1 MLNTTLFKKFSLV
14 NNKFLEL
21 VNEEI
26 NALEYVK
33 IDTIKIVA
41 KESETEDQ
49 IIFRVRTDMW
59 DYLVEV
65 KEKSG
70 MELIDLL

>member
-1 MLNTTLFKKFSLV
+1 MLNTTVFKKFSLV